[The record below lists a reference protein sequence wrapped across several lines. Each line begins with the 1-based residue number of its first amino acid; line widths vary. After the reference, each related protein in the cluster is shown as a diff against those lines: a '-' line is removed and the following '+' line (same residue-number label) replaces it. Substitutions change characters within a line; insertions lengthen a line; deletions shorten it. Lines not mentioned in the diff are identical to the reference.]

1 MATTTATVT
10 LSSADLTGDAL
21 ALSTTATL
29 TKHASSTTG
38 LEQTTGVAR
47 KYYATAATGSVL
59 LAAADY
65 ATANQATKVY
75 IKNLSTTKSQTV
87 TLEMASTTPANIE
100 LGKLYG
106 GDWAFF
112 PWNGTNDIQIDT
124 SDDAMTIEYLV
135 IYE

>member
-10 LSSADLTGDAL
+10 ISSADLTGDAL

-29 TKHASSTTG
+29 TKAQSANTG

-47 KYYATAATGSVL
+47 RYYATAQTASILIDASDYTTG
-59 LAAADY
+59 
-65 ATANQATKVY
+65 TQATKVY
-75 IKNLSTTKSQTV
+75 VKNLSTTKSETV
-87 TLEMASTTPANIE
+87 TLQLNNTSVTIE
-100 LGKLYG
+100 IGKLYG

-112 PWNGTNDIQIDT
+112 PWDGANDIEIDT
-124 SDDAMTIEYLV
+124 SATAMTVEYFV

>member
-10 LSSADLTGDAL
+10 INSADLTGDTL
-21 ALSTTATL
+21 ALSTTTTL
-29 TKHASSTTG
+29 TKAASSTTG

-47 KYYATAATGSVL
+47 KYYATATTAGVL
-59 LAAADY
+59 LD
-65 ATANQATKVY
+65 ATDFATSTQATKVY
-75 IKNLSTTKSQTV
+75 VKNLSSTKSETV
-87 TLEMASTTPANIE
+87 TLQVNNSTVTIE

-112 PWNGTNDIQIDT
+112 PWDGANDIEIDT
-124 SDDAMTIEYLV
+124 SADAMTLEYLV

>member
-10 LSSADLTGDAL
+10 ISSADLTGDAL
-21 ALSTTATL
+21 SLSTTATL
-29 TKHASSTTG
+29 TKAQSANTG

-47 KYYATAATGSVL
+47 KYYSTAQTATVL
-59 LAAADY
+59 LDATDY
-65 ATANQATKVY
+65 ATGTQATKVY
-75 IKNLSTTKSQTV
+75 VKNLSSTKSETV
-87 TLEMASTTPANIE
+87 TLQINDASNTIE

-112 PWNGTNDIQIDT
+112 PWDGVNDIEIDT
-124 SDDAMTIEYLV
+124 SATAMTIEYLA